1 MDCKYG
7 EKCQHAHT
15 YAEMRKPNEDVY
27 LYLIR
32 MGKDPNDYEMIGSQK
47 KIVRSPTKVVEIDP
61 ALRILTERKQRKA
74 STLLEDL
81 PNPFEHIEATK
92 DSQISEF

>member
-1 MDCKYG
+1 
-7 EKCQHAHT
+7 
-15 YAEMRKPNEDVY
+15 MRKPNEDVY

-47 KIVRSPTKVVEIDP
+47 KIVRTITKVETIDP
-61 ALRILTERKQRKA
+61 ALHKLTERKQRKA

-81 PNPFEHIEATK
+81 PNPFEHIEAAK
-92 DSQISEF
+92 DT